1 MDNFVIGDD
10 IGAALK
16 LAEETWRP
24 KLNAYEAVAAAEKK
38 EKESEK
44 AKKKKER

>member
-1 MDNFVIGDD
+1 MVGDD

-24 KLNAYEAVAAAEKK
+24 KFKAYEVIAAAEKK
-38 EKESEK
+38 EKD
-44 AKKKKER
+44 KKKKNKKDK